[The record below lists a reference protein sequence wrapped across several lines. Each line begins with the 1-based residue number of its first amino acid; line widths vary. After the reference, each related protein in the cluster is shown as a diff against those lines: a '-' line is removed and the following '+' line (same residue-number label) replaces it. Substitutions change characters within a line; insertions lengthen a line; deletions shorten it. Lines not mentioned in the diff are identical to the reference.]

1 MGRRLK
7 RDKQTR
13 CRRASPIAVF
23 NAKSAGTFRRPVFLP
38 ISAIFGRRNFAVS
51 REFRGGFQVPFRPTT
66 ERKKSAKFVQKCCRK
81 KSKLKNGLSLHGGG
95 ELRRFLSCLPA
106 SSAAWRRFGPRF
118 GLRVPEMHTRGL
130 SAFLLPLGILGILGR
145 LGRIGQLVAGVALHD
160 AVPYPTLPATLHDAY

>member
-1 MGRRLK
+1 
-7 RDKQTR
+7 
-13 CRRASPIAVF
+13 
-23 NAKSAGTFRRPVFLP
+23 
-38 ISAIFGRRNFAVS
+38 
-51 REFRGGFQVPFRPTT
+51 
-66 ERKKSAKFVQKCCRK
+66 
-81 KSKLKNGLSLHGGG
+81 
-95 ELRRFLSCLPA
+95 LSCLPA